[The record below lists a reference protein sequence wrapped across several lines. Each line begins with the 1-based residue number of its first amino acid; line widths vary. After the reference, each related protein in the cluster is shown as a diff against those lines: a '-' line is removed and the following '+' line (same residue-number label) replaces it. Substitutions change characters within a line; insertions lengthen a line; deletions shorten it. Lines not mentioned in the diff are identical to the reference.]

1 MKNELIAGGI
11 GTALGAVGTATQTN
25 DVLETISLV
34 ITILG
39 ALISFVLVPLIN
51 WHRSAK
57 KDGKITLDELK
68 DASKIA
74 KDGLSQIVDKRDEIK
89 KGKKNKDD

>member
-11 GTALGAVGTATQTN
+11 GTALGAIGTATQTN

-39 ALISFVLVPLIN
+39 ALISFVIVPLIN

-57 KDGKITLDELK
+57 KDGKITIDELK
-68 DASKIA
+68 EASKIA
-74 KDGLSQIVDKRDEIK
+74 KDGLSQIVDKRDEIRK
-89 KGKKNKDD
+89 DKNKDD

>member
-39 ALISFVLVPLIN
+39 ALISFVIVPLIN
-51 WHRSAK
+51 WHRSAI
-57 KDGKITLDELK
+57 KDGKITTDELK
-68 DASKIA
+68 EASKIA
-74 KDGLSQIVDKRDEIK
+74 KDGLSQIVDKRDEIRK
-89 KGKKNKDD
+89 DKNKDE